1 MKFALRPIVVDLQIL
16 SNRINV
22 YHNFIKFEYNG
33 AMNLKNLNTL
43 IAIADNG
50 SFQQTA
56 AQLNMTLSAVS
67 MQMKGL
73 EEELDVPLF
82 DRTHRPPKL
91 TPMGRRVVEQARAV
105 SRSSADLFSVC
116 KQGEGLTGNFRI
128 GFVGTSSV
136 RLLPHFLMN
145 ARTHA
150 PQASFAVQ
158 TGLSD
163 ELVERVSNGDLD
175 AAVVTSASIPRSI
188 KSHVLTSEELLFCL
202 PEQAGDWPVERCMME
217 LPFIH
222 FMPKTGIGQ
231 LIAGHLSE
239 QRLTPKEVIVL
250 DSVEAVAECVLAGA
264 GFGILPKPDV
274 ERHANKGIVLRP
286 LEPKPVTRQ
295 LVFVHQRRG
304 VIADNANEILG
315 FFDC

>member
-1 MKFALRPIVVDLQIL
+1 
-16 SNRINV
+16 
-22 YHNFIKFEYNG
+22 
-33 AMNLKNLNTL
+33 MNLKNLNTL

-56 AQLNMTLSAVS
+56 LQLNMTLSAVS

-73 EEELDVPLF
+73 EEELDVALF

-105 SRSSADLFSVC
+105 SHTSAELFALS

-136 RLLPHFLMN
+136 RLLPGFLMK

-150 PQASFAVQ
+150 PQAAFAVQ
-158 TGLSD
+158 
-163 ELVERVSNGDLD
+163 NGDLD
-175 AAVVTSASIPRSI
+175 AAVVTSASLPRSL
-188 KSHVLTSEELLFCL
+188 KSHVLTTEELLFCL
-202 PEQAGDWPVERCMME
+202 PEQAGNWAIERCMTE

-231 LIAGHLSE
+231 LIADHLSE
-239 QRLTPKEVIVL
+239 QRLAPKEVIVL

-274 ERHANKGIVLRP
+274 ERHANEGIVLRT
-286 LEPKPVTRQ
+286 LEPKAVTRQ
-295 LVFVHQRRG
+295 LVFVHQKRG
-304 VIADNANEILG
+304 VIADNANEILS
-315 FFDC
+315 FFDCWQ

>member
-1 MKFALRPIVVDLQIL
+1 MDLQIL

-22 YHNFIKFEYNG
+22 YYNFINFEYNG
-33 AMNLKNLNTL
+33 AMNLKSLNTL

-56 AQLNMTLSAVS
+56 VQLNMTLSAVS

-73 EEELDVPLF
+73 EDELEVPLF

-105 SRSSADLFSVC
+105 SRTSADLFSVC
-116 KQGEGLTGNFRI
+116 EQGEGLTGNFRI

-163 ELVERVSNGDLD
+163 ELMERVSHGDLD
-175 AAVVTSASIPRSI
+175 AAVVTSASIPRAI
-188 KSHVLTSEELLFCL
+188 QPHVLATEELLFCL
-202 PEQAGDWPVERCMME
+202 PQQMEGWSVERCMKE

-274 ERHANKGIVLRP
+274 ARHANKGIVLRP
-286 LEPKPVTRQ
+286 LEPRPVTRQ

-304 VIADNANEILG
+304 VIADNVDEILG

>member
-1 MKFALRPIVVDLQIL
+1 
-16 SNRINV
+16 
-22 YHNFIKFEYNG
+22 
-33 AMNLKNLNTL
+33 
-43 IAIADNG
+43 
-50 SFQQTA
+50 
-56 AQLNMTLSAVS
+56 
-67 MQMKGL
+67 MKGL

-188 KSHVLTSEELLFCL
+188 NSHVLTSEELLFCL
-202 PEQAGDWPVERCMME
+202 PEQAAEWSVERCMME

-274 ERHANKGIVLRP
+274 ARHANKGIVLRP

-304 VIADNANEILG
+304 VIADNADEILS